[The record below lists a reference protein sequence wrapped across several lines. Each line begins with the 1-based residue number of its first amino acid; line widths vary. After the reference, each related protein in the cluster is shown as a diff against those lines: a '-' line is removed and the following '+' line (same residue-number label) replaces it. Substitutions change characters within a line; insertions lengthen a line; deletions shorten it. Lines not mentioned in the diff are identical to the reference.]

1 MNRKLGLAAAALA
14 AALYLPGAQAHNF
27 WMLPSSTVM
36 SSPQWITVDAAVAN
50 DFFYFNHQP
59 LRLDNLAITAPDGS
73 SVAAENMH
81 RGKLRS
87 VFDVNLA
94 KPGTYRLAVA
104 NQALFASYKLN
115 GERKR
120 WRGTAATFAKDI
132 PANAE
137 ELDVTESVSRL
148 ETFVTVGK
156 PSQLAPTN
164 VGLELVPVTHPNDL
178 VSGEAATFKLQ
189 VDGKPAANIEVVMVS
204 GGSRYRDKVG
214 EIKVKTDANGQF
226 SVKWPQPGM
235 YWLDADAEDNKTSM
249 PQAKKR
255 RLAYTATL
263 EVMAQ

>member
-1 MNRKLGLAAAALA
+1 MNRRFGLAAATLA

-27 WMLPSSTVM
+27 WMVPSSTVM

-73 SVAAENMH
+73 SIAPENIH

-94 KPGTYRLAVA
+94 KAGTYRLAIA
-104 NQALFASYKLN
+104 NQGLSASYKVN

-120 WRGTAATFAKDI
+120 WRGTAATLKDL

-137 ELDVTESVSRL
+137 ELVVTESISRL

-156 PSQLAPTN
+156 PSKLVPTN

-178 VSGEAATFKLQ
+178 FSGEAATFKLQ
-189 VDGKPAANIEVVMVS
+189 VDGKPAPDIEVTMVS
-204 GGSRYRDKVG
+204 GGSRYRDKVDA
-214 EIKVKTDANGQF
+214 IKVKTDANGQF

-235 YWLDADAEDNKTSM
+235 YWIDADAEDTKTSV
-249 PQAKKR
+249 PQANKR
-255 RLAYTATL
+255 RMAYTATL